1 VLRFRTVVKR
11 FLALAGLFLL
21 LGVAPASGARPGY
34 AWHDTAT
41 GTSAHFRGL
50 SAVSATTAWVSGYTP
65 ATGVVMRTTSGGAS
79 WQDVTPPGSAGLQF
93 RDIEAFDA
101 SDAVTMS
108 IGDNPT
114 DFRMY
119 VTHDGGQSWALTFV
133 NTEPTAFYDCM
144 TFFDRNRGLAL
155 SDPPDG
161 VHFRVIATDDGGM
174 SWHVTGLQ
182 MPAAPGA
189 YGFAAS
195 GQCLTTDHGHRAW
208 FGTGG
213 SEASVFRSDDRG
225 VTWTIAPTPMLF
237 GPTAGINGLAFNSQQ
252 RGIAVG
258 GDFLLPTASPDSFAR
273 SFDGGSSWSLVPGAP
288 QEYRSGVTWADGQTA
303 IAVGLSGSD
312 VSSDFGATWQRF
324 DNGSLDTVDCA
335 SPLAC
340 WASGA
345 NGRVAYLVRTR

>member
-1 VLRFRTVVKR
+1 MLRFRTVVKR

-195 GQCLTTDHGHRAW
+195 GQCLTTDHSHRAW

-225 VTWTIAPTPMLF
+225 VTWTVAPTPMLF